1 VYDRPLDLVEEG
13 DVKRVLR
20 VFAGLFLGLGLLAV
34 GSGLSGCTKDNLTT
48 GSQGSLC
55 AQACTNFVAK
65 CGVSGSSSF
74 SSSSS
79 SGTTPECIQ
88 MCDKGLGSK
97 SGSSSVEYK
106 DLLTCVA
113 SAKSCVE
120 IKNSCSP

>member
-1 VYDRPLDLVEEG
+1 MKLFRQ
-13 DVKRVLR
+13 
-20 VFAGLFLGLGLLAV
+20 VFAGLLFGCGLLVV
-34 GSGLSGCTKDNLTT
+34 GAGLSGCTKSLSDGLTT
-48 GSQGSLC
+48 GTLC
-55 AQACTNFVAK
+55 EQACKNYAAR

-88 MCDKGLGSK
+88 MCDHGLGSK
-97 SGSSSVEYK
+97 SGSSATEYK

-120 IKNSCSP
+120 IKNACSP